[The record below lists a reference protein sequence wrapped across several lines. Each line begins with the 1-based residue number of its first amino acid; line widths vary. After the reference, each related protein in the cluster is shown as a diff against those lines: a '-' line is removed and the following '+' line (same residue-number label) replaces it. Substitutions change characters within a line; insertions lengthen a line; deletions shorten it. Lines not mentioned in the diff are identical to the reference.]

1 MTDAATARGGTLA
14 DPDGPRRILIVGW
27 DGATPELI
35 QPWVLALDNRL
46 KIGAMAK
53 TIVAYPTLVEVGKRA
68 AGSYYAPR
76 LFSERTKAVVRFL
89 ARFG

>member
-1 MTDAATARGGTLA
+1 MTTAKG
-14 DPDGPRRILIVGW
+14 RILGAGIVGAHA
-27 DGATPELI
+27 GELI

-53 TIVAYPTLVEVGKRA
+53 SIVAYPSLVEVGKRA

-76 LFSERTKAVVRFL
+76 LFSERTRAVVRLL